1 MKDCIVL
8 GAGMVGVGT
17 ALALQRL
24 GVAVTLA
31 DRRPAGEETSYGNAG
46 IIQMEAVEPYPFPRQ
61 AGEILSAALGFN
73 DKVRW
78 RAGSLHRWAGP
89 VLRYFLASAPA
100 SHRRIAAVYS
110 AMIRQAGEDHAP
122 LIEAA
127 GAGDLIRRDGFRDV
141 YRRPRSF
148 DQAVHEAERLRR
160 EFGVAARIETGQDLA
175 QAEPTLRIG
184 LAGAVHWTD
193 AWSCADPGALT
204 AAYARLFSARGGTT
218 VTADAT
224 TLRQTAGGWRI
235 DGPDGPIEAEHVVVA
250 LGPWSAELLRPLGY
264 RIPMFFKRG
273 YHQHFTGGRGPDL
286 PLIDADRGIVVA
298 PMRKGL
304 RVLTGAELTDLT
316 AGATRHQIDR
326 ARMAAGELFDL
337 GTPVESEA
345 WFGNRPCLPGMLPI
359 VGRAP
364 RHKGLWLNFGHGHQ
378 GFTLGPTTGRML
390 AGELAGN
397 ERVPGELGLGGEG

>member
-1 MKDCIVL
+1 MTDCIVL

-17 ALALQRL
+17 ALALQQI
-24 GVAVTLA
+24 GVDVTLA

-78 RAGSLHRWAGP
+78 RAGSLHRWALP
-89 VLRYFLASAPA
+89 VLRYFAASSPA

-110 AMIRQAGEDHAP
+110 TMIRRAGDDHDP
-122 LIEAA
+122 LIQAA
-127 GAGDLIRRDGFRDV
+127 GAGHLIRRDGFRDV
-141 YRRPRSF
+141 YRHGRSF
-148 DQAVHEAERLRR
+148 AEAVRTAERLER
-160 EFGVAARIETGQDLA
+160 EFGVVSRIESGAELA
-175 QAEPTLRIG
+175 AAEPSIRIG
-184 LAGAVHWTD
+184 LAGAVHWTE
-193 AWSCADPGALT
+193 AWSCADPGGLV
-204 AAYARLFSARGGTT
+204 AAYARLFASRGGSV
-218 VTADAT
+218 VTGDAT
-224 TLRQTAGGWRI
+224 TLRQVGTAWRI

-264 RIPMFFKRG
+264 TVPMFFKRG
-273 YHQHFTGGRGPDL
+273 YHQHFAGKGPVL
-286 PLIDADRGIVVA
+286 PMIDADRGIVVA
-298 PMRKGL
+298 PMRAGL
-304 RVLTGAELTDLT
+304 RLLTGAELTGLNST
-316 AGATRHQIDR
+316 ATAYQIRH
-326 ARMAAGELFDL
+326 ARRAAGQLFDL
-337 GTPVESEA
+337 GDPVESAA
-345 WFGNRPCLPGMLPI
+345 WFGNRPCMPGMLPV

-397 ERVPGELGLGGEG
+397 EKLPPELQLVA